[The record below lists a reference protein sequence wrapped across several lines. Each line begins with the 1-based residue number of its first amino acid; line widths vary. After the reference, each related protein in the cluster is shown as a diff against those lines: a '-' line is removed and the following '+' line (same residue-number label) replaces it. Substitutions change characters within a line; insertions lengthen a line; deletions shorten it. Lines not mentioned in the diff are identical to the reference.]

1 MDLLNG
7 VRGII
12 TEIMDVDGGAITEE
26 TCLIRDLGA
35 ESIDLLELAVAMSH
49 RFGLPVQDDE
59 IFLRKFPL
67 HRLEAAQAGADPL
80 TYLAERIPF
89 LPPARIAE
97 ILAEPDRSAAL
108 TIGDLIRYL
117 RYQQGNQ
124 T

>member
-1 MDLLNG
+1 MELLNG
-7 VRGII
+7 VREII
-12 TEIMDVDGGAITEE
+12 TEIMDVDGETITEG
-26 TCLIRDLGA
+26 TSLIGDLGA
-35 ESIDLLELAVAMSH
+35 ESIDLLELAVSMSH

-67 HRLEAAQAGADPL
+67 YRLEAAQAGADPL

-89 LPPARIAE
+89 LPPARIAA
-97 ILAEPDRSAAL
+97 ILAARDRASAL

-117 RYQQGNQ
+117 RYQRGER

>member
-7 VRGII
+7 VREIV
-12 TEIMDVDGGAITEE
+12 TEIMDVDAGAITEE
-26 TCLIRDLGA
+26 TSLIGDLGA
-35 ESIDLLELAVAMSH
+35 ESIDLLELAVALSH

-67 HRLEAAQAGADPL
+67 YRLEAEQAGTDPL
-80 TYLAERIPF
+80 PCLVERIPF

-108 TIGDLIRYL
+108 TIGDLVRYL
-117 RYQQGNQ
+117 RYQQERR
-124 T
+124 

>member
-7 VRGII
+7 VREIV
-12 TEIMDVDGGAITEE
+12 TEIMDVDGGVITEE

-67 HRLEAAQAGADPL
+67 YRLEATQAGADPL

-97 ILAEPDRSAAL
+97 ILAEQDRSAAL
-108 TIGDLIRYL
+108 TIGDLVRYL
-117 RYQQGNQ
+117 RYQQGKQ
-124 T
+124 A

>member
-7 VRGII
+7 VRGIV

-67 HRLEAAQAGADPL
+67 YRLEAAQAGADPL

-89 LPPARIAE
+89 LPPVRIAE

-117 RYQQGNQ
+117 RYQQGKQ

>member
-7 VRGII
+7 VREIV
-12 TEIMDVDGGAITEE
+12 TEIMDVDGGVITEE

-67 HRLEAAQAGADPL
+67 YRLEAAQAGADPL

-97 ILAEPDRSAAL
+97 ILAERDRSAAL
-108 TIGDLIRYL
+108 TIGDLVRYL
-117 RYQQGNQ
+117 RYQQGRQ

>member
-7 VRGII
+7 VQEIV
-12 TEIMDVDGGAITEE
+12 TEIMDADAGAITEE
-26 TCLIRDLGA
+26 TSLIGDLGA

-67 HRLEAAQAGADPL
+67 YRLEAEQAGADPL

-108 TIGDLIRYL
+108 TIGDLVRYL
-117 RYQQGNQ
+117 RYQQERR
-124 T
+124 